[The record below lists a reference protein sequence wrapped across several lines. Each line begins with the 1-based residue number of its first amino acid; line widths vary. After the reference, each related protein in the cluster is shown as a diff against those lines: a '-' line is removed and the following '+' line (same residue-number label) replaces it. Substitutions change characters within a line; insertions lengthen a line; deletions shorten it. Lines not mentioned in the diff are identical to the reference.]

1 MSESPPG
8 RADAAAAGSLLVG
21 AMIAFAAAGFGLGS
35 LVGLA
40 VPAGLVGLFAGLV
53 VGFAVVYARY
63 RRI

>member
-1 MSESPPG
+1 VSDISPS
-8 RADAAAAGSLLVG
+8 RADAAAAGGLVIG
-21 AMIAFAAAGFGLGS
+21 AMLGCAAVAYGLGS

-53 VGFAVVYARY
+53 VGLALVYARF